1 LFPSHQLIEVGLC
14 KKIRTQ
20 FGHAWAPL
28 NFHTEH
34 KNYQQHVKKGTIFVK
49 INRFHAN
56 MADFCKSFCKNM
68 CKKVKKYQRHAE
80 VGYKFLIFQIYFVF
94 AKMLIYFAKTFTKI
108 EIYG

>member
-1 LFPSHQLIEVGLC
+1 MP
-14 KKIRTQ
+14 KKLKKFNTNFFFLKDQ
-20 FGHAWAPL
+20 MLSLG
-28 NFHTEH
+28 FHTEH
-34 KNYQQHVKKGTIFVK
+34 KDYQQHVKKGTIFVK

-80 VGYKFLIFQIYFVF
+80 VGNKFLIFQIYFVF
-94 AKMLIYFAKTFTKI
+94 AKMLIYFAKTFTEI